1 MIYYGLAAYEAVA
14 EAIEHKNA
22 QKDYMKGFIRSL
34 ENTGS
39 VVQEFDEGLWS
50 GLVQEVEVQK
60 DGRLRYR
67 FKNGAEIT
75 V

>member
-1 MIYYGLAAYEAVA
+1 
-14 EAIEHKNA
+14 
-22 QKDYMKGFIRSL
+22 MKGFIRSL
-34 ENTGS
+34 ENTGN

-60 DGRLRYR
+60 DGGLLYL

>member
-1 MIYYGLAAYEAVA
+1 
-14 EAIEHKNA
+14 
-22 QKDYMKGFIRSL
+22 MKGFIRSL

-50 GLVQEVEVQK
+50 SLVKEVEVRK
-60 DGRLRYR
+60 DGRLLYR
-67 FKNGAEIT
+67 FKNGAEII

>member
-1 MIYYGLAAYEAVA
+1 MINYGLVAYEAVA